1 VNVGDL
7 RMFRNGRNPITKEI
21 NYVLGLIIEIHEEF
35 DPMDDWCKV
44 LSRNGRIQ
52 TFHLHGSRGISDE
65 ENSQR

>member
-1 VNVGDL
+1 MKPGDL

-21 NYVLGLIIEIHEEF
+21 NWVMGLIIEIHEEF

-44 LSRNGRIQ
+44 LSRSGRIQ

-65 ENSQR
+65 Y